1 MSHDSYD
8 LVVFHE
14 SETEALLKKLN
25 LLEEVDAGQV
35 ECAVCRKTITKGN
48 FGGVL
53 RKGDTILLV
62 CDDLD
67 CLQKAGGQGQ

>member
-14 SETEALLKKLN
+14 SETEVLLKKLN
-25 LLEEVDAGQV
+25 LLDEVEAGEV
-35 ECAVCRKTITKGN
+35 KCMVCHKTITKGN

-53 RKGDTILLV
+53 RKGDTVLLV
-62 CDDLD
+62 CDDLH
-67 CLQKAGGQGQ
+67 CLQKAGE